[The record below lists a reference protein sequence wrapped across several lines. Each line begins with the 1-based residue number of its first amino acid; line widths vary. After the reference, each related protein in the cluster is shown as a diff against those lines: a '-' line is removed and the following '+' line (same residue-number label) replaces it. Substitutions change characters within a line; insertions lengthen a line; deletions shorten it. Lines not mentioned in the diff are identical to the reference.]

1 MSPSRPDIL
10 TARGAARPLKRLDAH
25 LAAGTADAPGLREVP
40 VAELWLRHQPRKLV
54 PDSVLEALIAAD
66 RAQPAALLAELER
79 LAAAEPTSTHAATLQ
94 GLHDLAATIRVHG
107 VLVPI
112 RLARMDDR
120 YVVEEGHRRSL
131 ATLLAGQD
139 RLPAVVAESASELLL
154 AARQFVANDQRADL
168 SALEKAAWLRDLMA
182 KADRE
187 LRLRKDWPLEQPSFS
202 TLFESA
208 DEDDGSQASTQHPA
222 SVDALPGGA
231 AANADSSTISP
242 NGTPPN
248 GHADTRPNG
257 TSANTRADA
266 DPSALPALG
275 HAAAGALSPWERAG
289 VRATPEAV
297 PAEATASLAAARP
310 PVTPTRADLE
320 AHKGEVRSHVLS
332 LTGLSLGRYYQLRQ
346 LNRLSPEARELA
358 AGLTER
364 HLRPVVV
371 LPAESQALVVRAIV
385 AHEVPANKVPAL
397 VRALADGGE
406 AALRRALATLG
417 LPSPRGRVASTF
429 SRLPPVPPDWAERV
443 QLVGQELRTIKAPH
457 ARRTRLAQL
466 AEQAERL
473 TAVAAAYRDLLRE
486 NGVEART
493 ED

>member
-40 VAELWLRHQPRKLV
+40 VADLWLRHQPRKLV

-79 LAAAEPTSTHAATLQ
+79 LAAAEPGSVHATTLQ
-94 GLHDLAATIRVHG
+94 GLHELAATIRVHG

-112 RLARMDDR
+112 RLARIDDR

-131 ATLLAGQD
+131 ATQLAGQE

-187 LRLRKDWPLEQPSFS
+187 LRARKDWPLDEPSFAG
-202 TLFESA
+202 LFEGADDGDAPRSA
-208 DEDDGSQASTQHPA
+208 ADATGSVDPLPDEDGRSPYSG
-222 SVDALPGGA
+222 AL
-231 AANADSSTISP
+231 
-242 NGTPPN
+242 NGTLANGQSHAGPP
-248 GHADTRPNG
+248 
-257 TSANTRADA
+257 
-266 DPSALPALG
+266 
-275 HAAAGALSPWERAG
+275 SPWERSEASGLPHGSARAATDGEPVASEPANGVADAAG
-289 VRATPEAV
+289 TPG
-297 PAEATASLAAARP
+297 RP
-310 PVTPTRADLE
+310 ELE
-320 AHKGEVRSHVLS
+320 AHKGEVRAHVLS

-346 LNRLSPEARELA
+346 LNRLCPEARELA

-371 LPAESQALVVRAIV
+371 LPPEGQVLVIRAIL
-385 AHEVPANKVPAL
+385 AHQVPANKVPAL

-406 AALRRALATLG
+406 SALRRALAALG
-417 LPSPRGRVASTF
+417 LPSPRGRVASSY
-429 SRLPPVPPDWAERV
+429 SRLPPVPADWPERV
-443 QLVGQELRTIKAPH
+443 QLVAQELRTIKAPR

-473 TAVAAAYRDLLRE
+473 SAVAAAYRDLLRE
-486 NGVEART
+486 NGVEASAER
-493 ED
+493 